1 MNESFSSKQSHAD
14 ATRVLYVD
22 DDQLLL
28 DLQADIAAERE
39 AIELVTTTNTDRAK
53 ALLDDREFDYV
64 VVGCKRTV
72 SSVRRFAREV
82 HTEYPD
88 TSLVRYAWE
97 VREDHAGE
105 VFDSVLEKRVEAAGT
120 VQLLDRVRWL
130 DD

>member
-1 MNESFSSKQSHAD
+1 VNKPDD
-14 ATRVLYVD
+14 ATRSPAEAARVLYVD

-39 AIELVTTTNTDRAK
+39 AIELVTTTDTDRAK

-64 VVGCKRTV
+64 VVGGKRTV
-72 SSVRRFAREV
+72 TSACRFAREV
-82 HTEYPD
+82 RAAHPD
-88 TSLVRYAWE
+88 TPLVRYDWE
-97 VREDHAGE
+97 ASGDDVDA
-105 VFDSVLEKRVEAAGT
+105 VFDSVLEKQVEAAGT